1 MARDFKRQNKL
12 AVISD
17 LNVTPL
23 IDLAFSLLIIFM
35 ITTPVIE
42 QYNRIDLPSQQ
53 TSQAQDPPKL
63 DDQFIT
69 IEANGQFRWGKDAV
83 TQGALEAKL
92 DEVAGTEGDQPTIH
106 IRGDRTL
113 PYQKIMDVV
122 NMLKARNLSKL
133 SLDTKAELTVSGRC
147 KKLGHRRQR
156 GSNRVDHLQL
166 LTVHNPDSAGSRK
179 LQNRCMVP
187 RAIGNV
193 GAPLRI

>member
-42 QYNRIDLPSQQ
+42 QYNRIDLPSQNTTKPQ
-53 TSQAQDPPKL
+53 EPPKL

-83 TQGALEAKL
+83 SQGALEAKL
-92 DEVAGTEGDQPTIH
+92 DEVAAAEGDLPTIH
-106 IRGDRTL
+106 IRGDRSL

-122 NMLKARNLSKL
+122 NMLKSRNLSKL
-133 SLDTKAELTVSGRC
+133 SLDTKAG
-147 KKLGHRRQR
+147 
-156 GSNRVDHLQL
+156 
-166 LTVHNPDSAGSRK
+166 
-179 LQNRCMVP
+179 
-187 RAIGNV
+187 
-193 GAPLRI
+193 

>member
-42 QYNRIDLPSQQ
+42 QYNRIDLPSQNTTKPQ
-53 TSQAQDPPKL
+53 EPPKL

-83 TQGALEAKL
+83 SQGALEAKL
-92 DEVAGTEGDQPTIH
+92 DEVAAAQGDLPTIH
-106 IRGDRTL
+106 IRGDRSL

-122 NMLKARNLSKL
+122 NMLKSRNLYKL
-133 SLDTKAELTVSGRC
+133 SLDTKAG
-147 KKLGHRRQR
+147 
-156 GSNRVDHLQL
+156 
-166 LTVHNPDSAGSRK
+166 
-179 LQNRCMVP
+179 
-187 RAIGNV
+187 
-193 GAPLRI
+193 

>member
-42 QYNRIDLPSQQ
+42 QYNRIDLPSQNTTQ
-53 TSQAQDPPKL
+53 TQEPPKL

-83 TQGALEAKL
+83 SQVSLEAKL
-92 DEVAGTEGDQPTIH
+92 DEVASGEGEQPTIH

-122 NMLKARNLSKL
+122 NMLKARNLTKL
-133 SLDTKAELTVSGRC
+133 SLDTKAG
-147 KKLGHRRQR
+147 
-156 GSNRVDHLQL
+156 
-166 LTVHNPDSAGSRK
+166 
-179 LQNRCMVP
+179 
-187 RAIGNV
+187 
-193 GAPLRI
+193 

>member
-42 QYNRIDLPSQQ
+42 QYNRIDLPSQNTTQ
-53 TSQAQDPPKL
+53 TQEPPKL

-83 TQGALEAKL
+83 SQVSLEAKL
-92 DEVAGTEGDQPTIH
+92 DEVASSKGDQPTIH

-122 NMLKARNLSKL
+122 NMLKARNLTKL
-133 SLDTKAELTVSGRC
+133 SLDTKAG
-147 KKLGHRRQR
+147 
-156 GSNRVDHLQL
+156 
-166 LTVHNPDSAGSRK
+166 
-179 LQNRCMVP
+179 
-187 RAIGNV
+187 
-193 GAPLRI
+193 

>member
-42 QYNRIDLPSQQ
+42 QYNRIDLPSQK
-53 TSQAQDPPKL
+53 TTQAQEPPKL

-83 TQGALEAKL
+83 SQAALESKL
-92 DEVAGTEGDQPTIH
+92 DEVAASEGEQPTIH
-106 IRGDRTL
+106 IRGDRSL

-122 NMLKARNLSKL
+122 NMLKSRNLSKL
-133 SLDTKAELTVSGRC
+133 SLDTKAG
-147 KKLGHRRQR
+147 
-156 GSNRVDHLQL
+156 
-166 LTVHNPDSAGSRK
+166 
-179 LQNRCMVP
+179 
-187 RAIGNV
+187 
-193 GAPLRI
+193 

>member
-42 QYNRIDLPSQQ
+42 QYNRIDLPSQK
-53 TSQAQDPPKL
+53 TSQTQEPPKL
-63 DDQFIT
+63 EDQFIT

-83 TQGALEAKL
+83 SQIVLEAKL
-92 DEVAGTEGDQPTIH
+92 DEVAASEGDQPTIH
-106 IRGDRTL
+106 IRGDRAL

-122 NMLKARNLSKL
+122 NMLKSRNLSKL
-133 SLDTKAELTVSGRC
+133 SLDTKAG
-147 KKLGHRRQR
+147 
-156 GSNRVDHLQL
+156 
-166 LTVHNPDSAGSRK
+166 
-179 LQNRCMVP
+179 
-187 RAIGNV
+187 
-193 GAPLRI
+193 

>member
-42 QYNRIDLPSQQ
+42 QYNRIDLPSQNTTQ
-53 TSQAQDPPKL
+53 TQEPPKL

-69 IEANGQFRWGKDAV
+69 IEANGQFRWGKDV
-83 TQGALEAKL
+83 VSQVSLEAKL
-92 DEVAGTEGDQPTIH
+92 DEVASSEGDQPTIH

-122 NMLKARNLSKL
+122 NMLKARNLTKL
-133 SLDTKAELTVSGRC
+133 SLYTKAG
-147 KKLGHRRQR
+147 
-156 GSNRVDHLQL
+156 
-166 LTVHNPDSAGSRK
+166 
-179 LQNRCMVP
+179 
-187 RAIGNV
+187 
-193 GAPLRI
+193 

>member
-42 QYNRIDLPSQQ
+42 QYNRIDLPSQKTTKPQ
-53 TSQAQDPPKL
+53 EPPKL
-63 DDQFIT
+63 EDQFIT

-83 TQGALEAKL
+83 SEGVLEAKL
-92 DEVAGTEGDQPTIH
+92 DEVAAAEGDLPTIH
-106 IRGDRTL
+106 IRGDRSL

-122 NMLKARNLSKL
+122 NMLKSRNLSKL
-133 SLDTKAELTVSGRC
+133 SLDTKAG
-147 KKLGHRRQR
+147 
-156 GSNRVDHLQL
+156 
-166 LTVHNPDSAGSRK
+166 
-179 LQNRCMVP
+179 
-187 RAIGNV
+187 
-193 GAPLRI
+193 